1 MTTTSRPGRNRPV
14 AATPAPGR
22 DTPPQTRPELPAETP
37 GLADTFETFPA
48 GQAHLLGYARV
59 STSDQRADRQVEA
72 LAAAGCGRVWTDVG
86 VSGTRGSRPGL
97 DALLAYARPGDVI
110 VVTELSRLGRTVRGL
125 VELVDDLASRSVGV
139 RSLTQG
145 VDTSG
150 DSAVGTLLLSV
161 FAALAQIE
169 REVLVERTLDGL
181 ESARRRGVRL
191 GRPAALS
198 PEQAAEAAAM
208 VRSGRPVAEVARLF
222 GVGRATIRRR
232 LVAEEIR

>member
-14 AATPAPGR
+14 AATASADG
-22 DTPPQTRPELPAETP
+22 DTP
-37 GLADTFETFPA
+37 GLGWPEVLAESSPLAETFETFPA
-48 GQAHLLGYARV
+48 GQPSLLGYARV
-59 STSDQRADRQVEA
+59 STGGQRADRQVEA
-72 LAAAGCGRVWTDVG
+72 LAAAGCGRVWTDAG
-86 VSGTRGSRPGL
+86 ISGTRTSRPGL

-125 VELVDDLASRSVGV
+125 VELVDDLARAGVGV

-169 REVLVERTLDGL
+169 REVLVERTRDGL

-191 GRPAALS
+191 GRPPALS
-198 PEQAAEAAAM
+198 PEQAAEATAM
-208 VRSGRPVAEVARLF
+208 VRAGRPVAEVARLF
-222 GVGRATIRRR
+222 GVGRATIRRSID
-232 LVAEEIR
+232 LEEAP